1 MTYLRVLV
9 RLIRIRLASCLVFEE
24 RERELVLVKQPWNHY
39 NLVSRTR
46 VASYLSLSLSKKCLF
61 VSPSHTNV
69 SYETGPWKNDQRLRS
84 RNRISLDR
92 FVEKKKRKEKK
103 IKNERIEM
111 EFHSKNS
118 KDLES
123 IKILEEKNRNFVV
136 FKENAKLV

>member
-1 MTYLRVLV
+1 M
-9 RLIRIRLASCLVFEE
+9 
-24 RERELVLVKQPWNHY
+24 
-39 NLVSRTR
+39 
-46 VASYLSLSLSKKCLF
+46 
-61 VSPSHTNV
+61 

-84 RNRISLDR
+84 RNRISLNR

-136 FKENAKLV
+136 FRENAKLV